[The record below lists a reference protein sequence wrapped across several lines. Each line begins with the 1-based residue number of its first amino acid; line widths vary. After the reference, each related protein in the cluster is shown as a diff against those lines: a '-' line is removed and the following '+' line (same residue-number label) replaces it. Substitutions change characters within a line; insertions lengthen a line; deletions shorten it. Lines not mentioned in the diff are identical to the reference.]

1 MEKLLPKENKSYS
14 LDRILEITF
23 LLLSL
28 SLSLFLFTSFI
39 LFSNFYDLFLFKV
52 LTLWAVARAVAADI
66 RDPRFESSQ
75 RQFLF
80 TLNFIEN
87 KTSPLICS

>member
-28 SLSLFLFTSFI
+28 SVFLFTSFI

>member
-14 LDRILEITF
+14 LDRIIEITF

-28 SLSLFLFTSFI
+28 SLSVFLFTSFI

-66 RDPRFESSQ
+66 RDPRFEFSQ